1 MKMECSNTKPKVL
14 RKILLAITCLVFT
27 GCAGHK
33 LHCQSPYQDLSSLKE
48 GDIVHLRTGVKITEP
63 QLINDIEGARII
75 YVAETHDN
83 VCSHNVQLTILK
95 ALAERYPRK
104 IAVGMEMLKRSSQEA
119 ADQWTSGQ
127 LDEKG
132 FFDVWVHDWG
142 DNFEYYRS
150 ILRYVR
156 EHRIPLVALRAS
168 DDWMKKAKNPES
180 PEQVTQDQEALP
192 DMDLHDPYHR
202 AVVKAVF
209 KDHPMGGMDFETF
222 YRAQVLWDESMA
234 QSIAEYLQSE
244 AGRDKKMV
252 VFAGTHHIQFGFGI
266 PRRVFRRLPLPYVIV
281 LPMTVHLPP
290 DKTDRL
296 MHIAMP
302 DIPLQPGDFA
312 WIVGY
317 EDLKGQKVHLGV
329 IIQDTDEGVKILG
342 TLKNSSAQQAGLLKD
357 DILTAL
363 DDEPVK
369 TKLDLIYLISLKKPG
384 DKGKIDVLR
393 DGKPLVFD
401 VTYQAKDLFQTDDSA
416 SSP

>member
-1 MKMECSNTKPKVL
+1 MECLHTKQKAL
-14 RKILLAITCLVFT
+14 QKTLLAVMCLVFT

-33 LHCQSPYQDLSSLKE
+33 LHWQSPYQDLSSLKE
-48 GDIVHLRTGVKITEP
+48 GDIVHLGTGVKITEP
-63 QLINDIEGARII
+63 QLINAIEGARII